1 MKYGIYAVLG
11 DASEQFDDLRNSSIM
26 NETTFNQF
34 RQNVKAYYKRTIR
47 DSIEQ
52 RVLDIFHKYEDR
64 LMTKYNS
71 DSLKCELQ
79 ALLNYYIEYCGM
91 DDHIVYDVYNE
102 IAEDYNNKHN
112 LQSENSFVEESIQ
125 NLAKKY
131 GY

>member
-1 MKYGIYAVLG
+1 MKYGIYTSFDDV
-11 DASEQFDDLRNSSIM
+11 SEQIDNLRNPFIM
-26 NETTFNQF
+26 SEITFNQF

-64 LMTKYNS
+64 LMTKHSS

-102 IAEDYNNKHN
+102 IAEEYNNKHN

-125 NLAKKY
+125 NLVKKY

>member
-1 MKYGIYAVLG
+1 MKYGIYASFDDVN
-11 DASEQFDDLRNSSIM
+11 EQFDNLRNPFIM
-26 NETTFNQF
+26 SETTFNQF

-64 LMTKYNS
+64 LMTKHSS
-71 DSLKCELQ
+71 DSLKCELS
-79 ALLNYYIEYCGM
+79 ALLNYYIKYCGM

-102 IAEDYNNKHN
+102 IAEEYNKHN